1 MSDIDQNLATERPL
15 YSEYEVSLLL
25 DAVEDGIFSAEDLDF
40 YLDYHA
46 LWDAWYLARQISS
59 AEKANAEGRY
69 TPEQSRASIEESQE
83 TCTRRQRGYEAALG
97 RRVADG
103 RLAATDAEQLIR
115 SYPLRVEFP
124 RAPVPHWERPPLA
137 WYVGYE
143 LPPTAPW
150 MGQDDLPIPPPL
162 ANPKYTFEEWLAM
175 IGHCDP
181 DKILEA

>member
-1 MSDIDQNLATERPL
+1 MSDIDQTLATERLL
-15 YSEYEVSLLL
+15 YSEYQVSLLL
-25 DAVEDGIFSAEDLDF
+25 DAVEDGSFSPEDLDF
-40 YLDYHA
+40 YLDYRA
-46 LWDAWYLARQISS
+46 LWDAWYLAKFIASS
-59 AEKANAEGRY
+59 DKGVAEGRD
-69 TPEQSRASIEESQE
+69 TPEKSRASIEWIREIR
-83 TCTRRQRGYEAALG
+83 TREQRGYEAALR